1 MSYSPYITIALKNI
15 LCPNPTGIGSKLK
28 KAAVI
33 GAVAYGG
40 YQLGKLSTGFGN
52 YGWAHQHGY
61 SFKTWN
67 RDRKAAGML
76 CRNAKDC
83 KWIDDKYSSFFYHF

>member
-1 MSYSPYITIALKNI
+1 M
-15 LCPNPTGIGSKLK
+15 K

-67 RDRKAAGML
+67 RDRKADGML
-76 CRNAKDC
+76 CRNAEDC
-83 KWIDDKYSSFFYHF
+83 KWIDDKYSSFLPAYTRK